1 MADHEDDMH
10 LRDAKV
16 VHIGKG
22 LLDESGPLLGDSA
35 DLVLF
40 IRSHHLEK

>member
-1 MADHEDDMH
+1 MH

-16 VHIGKG
+16 VHIGEG
-22 LLDESGPLLGDSA
+22 LLDESSPLLGDSS

-40 IRSHHLEK
+40 IRSHHLEKYLEKY